1 MKSVCLVKSMLYYST
16 ANGRTGISHAGHSPV
31 INFNWQMSFRN
42 QLSSCK
48 FFSPQK
54 YVRLVPLHVANSSPP
69 KAGSDP
75 QLVELSTVME
85 INSGAAFC
93 QPCVHNANCLTL
105 WSGTYCIIYIAVVGS
120 SNYREGSYHVR
131 LCISKGKKGHSL
143 MHALIFLHVIR
154 LIEACGTS
162 DVLKMKL
169 GICRNPY
176 RMGE

>member
-1 MKSVCLVKSMLYYST
+1 MKSVCLAKAMLCYST
-16 ANGRTGISHAGHSPV
+16 ANDRTGISHAGHSAV

-48 FFSPQK
+48 FFSAEK
-54 YVRLVPLHVANSSPP
+54 CICLVPLHVAKSSPP

-105 WSGTYCIIYIAVVGS
+105 RSGTYCIIYIAVVGS
-120 SNYREGSYHVR
+120 SSHGEGSYHVR
-131 LCISKGKKGHSL
+131 HCVSKGKKGHSL
-143 MHALIFLHVIR
+143 MHVLIFF
-154 LIEACGTS
+154 AP
-162 DVLKMKL
+162 
-169 GICRNPY
+169 N
-176 RMGE
+176 